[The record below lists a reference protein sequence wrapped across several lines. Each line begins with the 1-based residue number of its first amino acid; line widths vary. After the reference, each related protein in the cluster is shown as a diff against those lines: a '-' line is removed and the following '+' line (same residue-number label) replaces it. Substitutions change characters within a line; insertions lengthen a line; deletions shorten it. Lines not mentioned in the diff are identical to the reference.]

1 MNNKIDLE
9 SAVML
14 MWQTSD
20 DIDLLYKHHGDAPKP
35 MTEDEVA
42 TALLGI
48 KALHDLRCAA
58 LEDMYSRKFELDQYC
73 TDPEKLAA
81 RDDWSARDDWFD
93 KVLNEVKNKRKKK

>member
-1 MNNKIDLE
+1 MNNRVDLE

-20 DIDLLYKHHGDAPKP
+20 DIELLYKHYSDAPEP

-48 KALHDLRCAA
+48 KMLNDMRCHALQDTY
-58 LEDMYSRKFELDQYC
+58 ERKMEINQHC

-81 RDDWSARDDWFD
+81 REDWFD
-93 KVLNEVKNKRKKK
+93 KVLNEARTKTKGKKK

>member
-1 MNNKIDLE
+1 MNDKVDLE

-20 DIDLLYKHHGDAPKP
+20 DIELLYKHHGDAPEP

-48 KALHDLRCAA
+48 KMLNDLRCHA
-58 LEDMYSRKFELDQYC
+58 LTETYNRKFELNEYC
-73 TDPEKLAA
+73 TDPETLAA
-81 RDDWSARDDWFD
+81 REDWFD
-93 KVLNEVKNKRKKK
+93 KILTEARTKKKGSKSGK

>member
-1 MNNKIDLE
+1 MNNKVDLE

-20 DIDLLYKHHGDAPKP
+20 DIELLYKHYSDAPKP

-48 KALHDLRCAA
+48 KAINDMRCHS
-58 LEDMYSRKFELDQYC
+58 LQDTYERKMEINQYC
-73 TDPEKLAA
+73 IDPEKLAA
-81 RDDWSARDDWFD
+81 REDWFD
-93 KVLNEVKNKRKKK
+93 KILNEVKNKRKKK

>member
-1 MNNKIDLE
+1 MNNKVDLE

-20 DIDLLYKHHGDAPKP
+20 DIELLYKHHGDAPKP

-48 KALHDLRCAA
+48 KALHDLRCHS
-58 LEDMYSRKFELDQYC
+58 LQDTYERKMEINQYC
-73 TDPEKLAA
+73 IDPEKLAA
-81 RDDWSARDDWFD
+81 RKDWFE
-93 KVLNEVKNKRKKK
+93 KILNEVKNKRKKK

>member
-1 MNNKIDLE
+1 MNDKVDLE

-20 DIDLLYKHHGDAPKP
+20 DIELLYKHHGDAPEP

-48 KALHDLRCAA
+48 KMLNDLRCHA
-58 LEDMYSRKFELDQYC
+58 LTETYNRKFELNEYC
-73 TDPEKLAA
+73 TDPETLAA
-81 RDDWSARDDWFD
+81 REDWFD
-93 KVLNEVKNKRKKK
+93 KILNEARTKKKGSKSGK

>member
-1 MNNKIDLE
+1 MNDRIDLE
-9 SAVML
+9 SAIML

-20 DIDLLYKHHGDAPKP
+20 DIELLYKHYSDAPKP

-48 KALHDLRCAA
+48 KALHSLRCSA

-73 TDPEKLAA
+73 TDPKKLAQ
-81 RDDWSARDDWFD
+81 REDWFD
-93 KVLNEVKNKRKKK
+93 KALNEVKNKRKKK